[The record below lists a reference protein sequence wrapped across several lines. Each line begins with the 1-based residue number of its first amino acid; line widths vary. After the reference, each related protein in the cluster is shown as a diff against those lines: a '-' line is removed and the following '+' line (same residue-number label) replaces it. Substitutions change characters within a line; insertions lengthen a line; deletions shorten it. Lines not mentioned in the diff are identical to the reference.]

1 MENELR
7 KRKLRK
13 LCKTKLEGFELA
25 RMSFS
30 TCSPAP
36 WPPPSTMVLVT
47 LFSISDKQREIRK
60 AVALLSVRIVSTLCP
75 LCKLPAENNVA
86 PTDNVKG
93 SFLFQFTSA
102 FSISSC
108 AIIVLRINPKR
119 SKPDIPKRE
128 EGCCTKEYLNFL
140 FALFFELCA
149 HFSLDHTTTA
159 PLYHSTTVLEHQRTC
174 LLRPHPGKLCQ
185 FLCPV
190 LGCFVHLHPP
200 KF

>member
-1 MENELR
+1 MDFCSVEAIWWS
-7 KRKLRK
+7 
-13 LCKTKLEGFELA
+13 KLEGFELP
-25 RMSFS
+25 RMSFP

-60 AVALLSVRIVSTLCP
+60 AVALLSVRIASTLCAHCASFQ
-75 LCKLPAENNVA
+75 LKTKAHFCSNSLPH
-86 PTDNVKG
+86 
-93 SFLFQFTSA
+93 SLFHLV
-102 FSISSC
+102 SSC
-108 AIIVLRINPKR
+108 AIIVLRINSKR
-119 SKPDIPKRE
+119 SKPEIPKRE
-128 EGCCTKEYLNFL
+128 ECCCTKEYLNLFL
-140 FALFFELCA
+140 VLFFELWV
-149 HFSLDHTTTA
+149 HFSFDHTTTA
-159 PLYHSTTVLEHQRTC
+159 PLYHSTTVPEHQRTC

>member
-60 AVALLSVRIVSTLCP
+60 AVALLSVRIASTLCAHCASFQLKTMWRRP
-75 LCKLPAENNVA
+75 TTSKAHFCSNSLPH
-86 PTDNVKG
+86 
-93 SFLFQFTSA
+93 SLFHLV
-102 FSISSC
+102 SSC
-108 AIIVLRINPKR
+108 AIIVLRINSKR
-119 SKPDIPKRE
+119 SKPEIPKRE
-128 EGCCTKEYLNFL
+128 ECCCTKEYLNLFL
-140 FALFFELCA
+140 VLFFEL
-149 HFSLDHTTTA
+149 
-159 PLYHSTTVLEHQRTC
+159 
-174 LLRPHPGKLCQ
+174 
-185 FLCPV
+185 
-190 LGCFVHLHPP
+190 
-200 KF
+200 